1 MRHRQALL
9 TLCASLAPQV
19 PRRYW
24 TDVYQRL
31 EASVIRASVIRAS
44 VIRPN
49 MVNSTA
55 CLSHRPDEFFGVL
68 QRGHPPEQTVPPA
81 DRNHGM
87 HMSIA
92 LLIWLC
98 DTMCG

>member
-55 CLSHRPDEFFGVL
+55 CLSHRPDEFLWRVAEGTSAGAG
-68 QRGHPPEQTVPPA
+68 RSASRPESWDAHV
-81 DRNHGM
+81 DRF
-87 HMSIA
+87 ID
-92 LLIWLC
+92 LVV
-98 DTMCG
+98 